1 MVLNE
6 SPPVGFT
13 REYHS
18 ITNHSATTALMST
31 INFEDPYII
40 GEVAPVE
47 IEEPEHLLFIT
58 RLTPGLRDRLVEKMD
73 EAAEAAESNGS
84 GGALVLKEREQEVF
98 QSPHLSGCF
107 FTLPDFAFD
116 EKVAE
121 LEGLSGDT
129 VTLQVRQF
137 TLEELGYETRARHLK
152 NQNQPPLFEEEEGS
166 ASGQDIPADGQEEI
180 SEEVELHTHPL
191 EENVPEFPFEY
202 ANGVVSVA
210 RGRLRFT
217 SESVSISVEVGGEHL
232 PTVGWRSYRRFQ
244 MGRLSRRSIES

>member
-1 MVLNE
+1 
-6 SPPVGFT
+6 
-13 REYHS
+13 
-18 ITNHSATTALMST
+18 MST
-31 INFEDPYII
+31 ITFEDSYII

-47 IEEPEHLLFIT
+47 IEKPEHLLFIT

-73 EAAEAAESNGS
+73 EAAEATDSNGS

-107 FTLPDFAFD
+107 FTLPNFAFD
-116 EKVAE
+116 EKVAG
-121 LEGLSGDT
+121 LEGLSGNS
-129 VTLQVRQF
+129 VTLQVRRF

-152 NQNQPPLFEEEEGS
+152 NQNQPPLFEEEEGAS
-166 ASGQDIPADGQEEI
+166 SGQNIPAEGREDI
-180 SEEVELHTHPL
+180 SEEVDLHTHPL
-191 EENVPEFPFEY
+191 EENVPDLPFEY
-202 ANGVVSVA
+202 GNGVVSVA
-210 RGRLRFT
+210 RGRLRFK